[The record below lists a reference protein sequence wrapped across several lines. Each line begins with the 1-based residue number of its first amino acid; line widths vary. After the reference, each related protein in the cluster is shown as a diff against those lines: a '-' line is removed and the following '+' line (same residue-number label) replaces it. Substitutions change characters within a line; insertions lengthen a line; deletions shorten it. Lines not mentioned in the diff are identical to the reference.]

1 MTRPSVAGH
10 PAPALAAPRAALF
23 AAAAAG
29 IFVFGIVLALLGTLL
44 GLPSTR
50 ERLQVDLAG
59 QGDLLLLL
67 YLGLWISTTLVG
79 PLIDRFGTRRILVV
93 SSALVC
99 AALVGLALAR
109 SFAAGGL
116 SAFLLGLGGGGLNT
130 SSNALVSSVYGAER
144 GRALNL
150 LGLFFGF
157 GALSM
162 PLVAASLA
170 AALSETTLLLAGALL
185 AAGCLAGFAALRFPP
200 GEASRFSLGDALR
213 TAREPGVALFAL
225 LLFCQSGN
233 EAAVG
238 GWISSYVGA
247 MGWSPRLATWV
258 LAGYWAAI
266 IAGRIVAARLLGRV
280 AKPKVVFASA
290 AGSAAAI
297 ALLFVARSAPA
308 LAAAGALTG
317 FCFAGIY
324 PTTLAMAG
332 DRYPRFAGTLFGLLF
347 SIALIGGMIVP
358 WAIGRLSQQFG
369 LRVGMLLPVAGAIA
383 ICAIVTRIARA
394 ERRVEV
400 AP

>member
-1 MTRPSVAGH
+1 MTTAVAT
-10 PAPALAAPRAALF
+10 APRAALF

-29 IFVFGIVLALLGTLL
+29 IFLFGIVLALLGTLL
-44 GLPSTR
+44 GLPATR
-50 ERLQVDLAG
+50 ARLQVDLAG

-79 PLIDRFGTRRILVV
+79 PFIDRFGNRRILIV

-99 AALVGLALAR
+99 GALVGLAAAR
-109 SFAAGGL
+109 SFAAGG
-116 SAFLLGLGGGGLNT
+116 AAAVLLGLGGGGLNT

-162 PLVAASLA
+162 PLVTASLTAVLPDTVLLA
-170 AALSETTLLLAGALL
+170 AAAAL
-185 AAGCLAGFAALRFPP
+185 AAACLVAFASLRFPP
-200 GEASRFSLGDALR
+200 AEASRFSLGDALR
-213 TAREPGVALFAL
+213 LAREPGVLLFAA

-258 LAGYWAAI
+258 LTGYWAAI
-266 IAGRIVAARLLGRV
+266 IAGRIAAARLLGRV
-280 AKPKVVFASA
+280 AKPTVVFAGA

-297 ALLFVARSAPA
+297 ALLLAARSAPA
-308 LAAAGALTG
+308 LAIAGALTG
-317 FCFAGIY
+317 LSFASIY

-347 SIALIGGMIVP
+347 SIALVGGMIFP
-358 WAIGRLSQQFG
+358 WAIGRLSRHAG
-369 LRVGMLLPVAGAIA
+369 LRVGMVLPIAGALA
-383 ICAIVTRIARA
+383 ICALVTIIGRR
-394 ERRVEV
+394 ERETRRVR
-400 AP
+400 